1 MQDIFLY
8 SLLCPGVTFAAGKQP
23 SIARPLSQW
32 WITCSAE
39 KRTSIRQNEET
50 VKKDTQTAGGTRGFS
65 LKSGAVSCYYLT
77 AEHRAGALKQLRQE
91 ISIQG
96 SVITK
101 HTDLEKIR
109 IKRDE
114 SDVTAMVELLE
125 NNWTNPFGN
134 YPSDHVSI
142 STGTVA
148 SPAVSTDLL
157 AAHEKGEHANKEF
170 EQQRIQKGDCF
181 HDPIKKINLKTFS
194 AMKRRNQWFHGR
206 NSIQQHNARSQDQE
220 LEAASLMH

>member
-1 MQDIFLY
+1 M
-8 SLLCPGVTFAAGKQP
+8 
-23 SIARPLSQW
+23 
-32 WITCSAE
+32 
-39 KRTSIRQNEET
+39 
-50 VKKDTQTAGGTRGFS
+50 
-65 LKSGAVSCYYLT
+65 
-77 AEHRAGALKQLRQE
+77 
-91 ISIQG
+91 
-96 SVITK
+96 ITK

-157 AAHEKGEHANKEF
+157 PVHEKGEHACKEF

-194 AMKRRNQWFHGR
+194 AMKRRNQWLFGNMVIIAQSRKLEMRDVMFHPVGPLPWTLSDGDGTMKKT
-206 NSIQQHNARSQDQE
+206 NKAVFQSILRAKCC
-220 LEAASLMH
+220 